1 MMPQKLIVMIMSLI
15 GGAVGLFAPVGV
27 VKWLLRTEPE
37 DAGILTL
44 FFFPVWF
51 LIVVAG
57 LWIGRRLALLV
68 TGGKRVLQQIASRLD
83 PEHPDRDDSAQ
94 CRKAADGPSGR
105 VEDLVVDGAAHR
117 VGIRSYRSPVHGASP
132 RSLPA
137 TITTGP
143 APGSMSASRIAQVV
157 LALAIRPPS
166 SSTSTR
172 VFSL

>member
-27 VKWLLRTEPE
+27 VIGLLRTEPE

-68 TGGKRVLQQIASRLD
+68 TGGKRVLQR
-83 PEHPDRDDSAQ
+83 
-94 CRKAADGPSGR
+94 
-105 VEDLVVDGAAHR
+105 
-117 VGIRSYRSPVHGASP
+117 
-132 RSLPA
+132 
-137 TITTGP
+137 
-143 APGSMSASRIAQVV
+143 
-157 LALAIRPPS
+157 
-166 SSTSTR
+166 
-172 VFSL
+172 